1 MADAMMMFLGEAHG
15 VNWYWAQPGE
25 FENPGVYYWD
35 GARNV
40 LCVPHLAAVPE
51 APAQAAPSADEV
63 ERGDV
68 VAFEFYNRAT
78 GHAIVDYSVNTH
90 VGNLSAD
97 KGYEARP
104 LVYADKREEVT
115 DGSKP
120 IPLWQA
126 REALD
131 ELEAAARGD
140 EPFNHFAA
148 GLVRSALE
156 QAAAPEAPAQVGLL
170 SDEDLADCGLLSEF
184 GQVSMPQ
191 EECPKCG
198 SVEWDDIYE
207 RGYPPAV
214 GRRCARC
221 DHEWNLAVEAKT
233 YGDGTK
239 AVGTAPLPL
248 QSPAETQSAHGDVSG
263 EVIAMRGD
271 FDGYG
276 YRYIDSGSGSDWR
289 TRHPDWE
296 PLMLAVLVEDERA
309 AFEAWAHTQGYEV
322 KSRKSDG
329 RYWSSHTHQ
338 AWECWQARA
347 ALAQLDS
354 LEGGE

>member
-1 MADAMMMFLGEAHG
+1 MNTILTDDERREIQRVWLAEIDAG
-15 VNWYWAQPGE
+15 VE
-25 FENPGVYYWD
+25 DLIRKVE
-35 GARNV
+35 
-40 LCVPHLAAVPE
+40 AAVLAKLREQEPVAWRITVSVKHRDGTVTHTHQFRATKVSPLDEPLYAAPLPAAPE
-51 APAQAAPSADEV
+51 APAQGEPHRAAVKTVTDQLLTGASAGFEQHPEAPAQGNDCPACGGTGSGGMGIGCTDCLGSGLDPRGPAPEEPAQAAPSADEV

-156 QAAAPEAPAQVGLL
+156 QAAAPEAPAQTSVPAPWR
-170 SDEDLADCGLLSEF
+170 EA
-184 GQVSMPQ
+184 VKA
-191 EECPKCG
+191 PKAI
-198 SVEWDDIYE
+198 E
-207 RGYPPAV
+207 AAAKML
-214 GRRCARC
+214 CARM
-221 DHEWNLAVEAKT
+221 DYPWDYMPEKGREEMRKNAAAILEA
-233 YGDGTK
+233 
-239 AVGTAPLPL
+239 A
-248 QSPAETQSAHGDVSG
+248 
-263 EVIAMRGD
+263 I
-271 FDGYG
+271 
-276 YRYIDSGSGSDWR
+276 
-289 TRHPDWE
+289 
-296 PLMLAVLVEDERA
+296 
-309 AFEAWAHTQGYEV
+309 
-322 KSRKSDG
+322 
-329 RYWSSHTHQ
+329 
-338 AWECWQARA
+338 
-347 ALAQLDS
+347 AQLDA